1 MSDLE
6 KLIVL
11 QEALK
16 CACRWIRENPPA
28 ELSLYS
34 QHENYME
41 ALMAARGDPEGKAW
55 QYAFI
60 MEARKNLGLPDLKT
74 T

>member
-1 MSDLE
+1 MTDFE
-6 KLIVL
+6 KIIVL

-28 ELSLYS
+28 ELSLYW

-41 ALMAARGDPEGKAW
+41 ALMAAGKDPEGKAW
-55 QYAFI
+55 QTAFI
-60 MEARKNLGLPDLKT
+60 LEARKNLGLPDLKT